1 LLQQG
6 HQVRV
11 IDNLSTGKKENIEG
25 FLKDIDFI
33 LADVEDSDA
42 VKKAVEGMDYIIHL
56 AAIPSVQYS
65 VEDPIK
71 ANESMVTATISLFK
85 AAVDY
90 GGIKRIVQASSA
102 AVYGDG
108 PELPKKEMMLPEPL
122 SPYAAAKLGQEY
134 YARAFSHVYGL
145 EITSLRFF
153 NVYGPKQ
160 DPRSPYSGVISLF
173 ISKML
178 SGQTPTVYG
187 DGSNTRDFV
196 YVADVVAAV
205 YRACLAE
212 WTGKSEIINIGTGR
226 ETSLNKLVETINGL
240 IPQRI
245 QAEYTKPKIGDIL
258 YSYADITKAQNILGF
273 RSEIDIKEG
282 LAMLAASIK
291 KV

>member
-1 LLQQG
+1 M
-6 HQVRV
+6 
-11 IDNLSTGKKENIEG
+11 IDNLSTGKIKNIEE
-25 FLKDIDFI
+25 FAKDIEFI
-33 LADVEDSDA
+33 QASVEDSEA

-71 ANESMVTATISLFK
+71 ANESMVTATVTLFK
-85 AAVDY
+85 AAVDE

-108 PELPKKEMMLPEPL
+108 AELPKKETMLPEPL

-134 YARAFSHVYGL
+134 YARVFSHVHGL

-160 DPRSPYSGVISLF
+160 DPKSPYSGVISLF
-173 ISKML
+173 IAKML
-178 SGQTPTVYG
+178 SGQPPTVYG

-196 YVADVVAAV
+196 YVGDVVAAV
-205 YRACLAE
+205 YQACLAE

-258 YSYADITKAQNILGF
+258 YSRADISKAQNILGF
-273 RSEIDIKEG
+273 QPSTDIKEG
-282 LAMLAASIK
+282 LAMLVSYVK